1 MCDMKQNTLPIPNP
15 TDWMTTKAAA
25 FLLGVSPRTVERL
38 AERGTLTAYRP
49 YGVQKEKRP
58 VMFWRPEVNA
68 VVDAR
73 VILAATK
80 NEVSR

>member
-1 MCDMKQNTLPIPNP
+1 MCDMKQDTLPIPNP

-38 AERGTLTAYRP
+38 AEKGVLTAYGP
-49 YGVQKEKRP
+49 YGAPKEKVP
-58 VMFWRPEVNA
+58 AMFWRPQVNA

-73 VILAATK
+73 TALSVAKHEAT
-80 NEVSR
+80 R